1 MNRGEEMAG
10 RLNAL
15 TWSRLLE
22 KQQFSKIQNVYARA
36 AERSVCAQ
44 NVSGMTSERA
54 L

>member
-1 MNRGEEMAG
+1 MSRGEEMAR

-22 KQQFSKIQNVYARA
+22 KQSSSKIPNVYARA

-44 NVSGMTSERA
+44 NVSGMTSETA